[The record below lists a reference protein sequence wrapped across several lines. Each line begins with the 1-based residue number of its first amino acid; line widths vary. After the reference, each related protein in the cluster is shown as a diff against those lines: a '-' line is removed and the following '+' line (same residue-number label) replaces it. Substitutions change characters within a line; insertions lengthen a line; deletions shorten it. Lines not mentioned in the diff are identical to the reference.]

1 MMLQTEQEARK
12 NPRSVVQGVV
22 EVNGV
27 EVNGGAPC
35 QGGKLLDM
43 SVGGAAIVYPEGVAQ
58 DDEAVSIDDEI
69 LLIIRG
75 RAHMPGRVVRLFDGG
90 FAVEFD
96 WSINVDRDRFPELNQ
111 G

>member
-12 NPRSVVQGVV
+12 TPRSVVQGVV

-27 EVNGGAPC
+27 DVNGGVPC
-35 QGGKLLDM
+35 QGGNLRDM
-43 SVGGAAIVYPEGVAQ
+43 SVGGAAIVYPDGIEPENEPVA
-58 DDEAVSIDDEI
+58 IDDEI
-69 LLIIRG
+69 VLIIRG

-96 WSINVDRDRFPELNQ
+96 WSINVDRDQFPDPNRR
-111 G
+111 